1 MCNVLNNN
9 LTKKSV
15 NTLASGKLYLLSAVL
30 VSLAVVTSCSDSSTS
45 VSDTDTDSAEVTA
58 SEEKQFVWNG
68 LNTWYFWQGD
78 VPDLADSKDDN
89 ATEFSAFLDQ
99 FNTEEEL
106 FDHLKY
112 DLEDDFSWFIPNY
125 IEHEAARTGTSKS
138 FGFRFQL
145 VQLTPGSDRVFGY
158 VQLVVPDSPADEAG
172 LKRGDIFNRINGQE
186 LNGNNYL
193 NLLDNETYEIGFAAL
208 DGENLESL
216 DESTTVTA
224 ITFQENPVHK
234 VEIIE
239 TESAMVGYLMYNS
252 FRFNFHG
259 ELNDAFGEF
268 KNAGVDELV
277 LDLRYNGGGALVTS
291 AILAGLITGLTEDDP
306 FASLIYNDR
315 QSTENQTFPFFD
327 RLLEYDETGAFLGD
341 DTPMNQL
348 SMSRLYVLV
357 TDRTA
362 SASET
367 LINGLEPYGIEVV
380 IIGENTRGK
389 DEGAI
394 TVYDA
399 PEHGYA
405 PSGTE
410 ERADINPNHKRAMQ
424 PIVFKIFN
432 SLGFP
437 DGDYPDGF
445 VPDIPARELE
455 NVENLKPLGDPEEQF
470 LAAALQHIENG
481 FVPAKLLSEQP
492 AVNRK
497 AVEVKLSP
505 FEDEFYLLP
514 SDVERFRTDQE

>member
-1 MCNVLNNN
+1 MNI
-9 LTKKSV
+9 
-15 NTLASGKLYLLSAVL
+15 LASGKLYLLSAVL
-30 VSLAVVTSCSDSSTS
+30 VSLAVFTSCSDSSTS
-45 VSDTDTDSAEVTA
+45 VSDTESDSVEITA

-68 LNTWYFWQGD
+68 LNAWYFWQGD
-78 VPDLADSKDDN
+78 VPDLADSKNDN
-89 ATEFSAFLDQ
+89 ATEFSSFLNQ
-99 FNTEEEL
+99 FNTEENL
-106 FDHLKY
+106 FDHLIFRQQ
-112 DLEDDFSWFIPNY
+112 DDFSWFIPDY

-145 VQLTPGSDRVFGY
+145 VWLTENQERLFGY
-158 VQLVVPDSPADEAG
+158 VQYVVPDSPAAEAG

-186 LNGNNYL
+186 LNGGNYI
-193 NLLDNETYEIGFAAL
+193 NLLGSNTYDIGFAAL
-208 DGENLESL
+208 DGETLESL
-216 DESTTVTA
+216 DESATVTA
-224 ITFQENPVHK
+224 ITFQENPIHK
-234 VEIIE
+234 VEVIE
-239 TESAMVGYLMYNS
+239 TENASVGYLMYNS
-252 FRFNFHG
+252 FRFNFHK

-291 AILAGLITGLTEDDP
+291 AILAGLISGLTEDDP

-315 QSTENQTFPFFD
+315 QSTQNRTFPFFD
-327 RLLEYDETGAFLGD
+327 RLLEYDETGEFLGD

-348 SMSRLYVLV
+348 SMNRLYVLA
-357 TDRTA
+357 TGRTA

-367 LINGLEPYGIEVV
+367 LINGLEPYGIEVI

-389 DEGAI
+389 DEGSI

-399 PEHGYA
+399 PEHGYS
-405 PSGTE
+405 PSGEE

-432 SLGFP
+432 S
-437 DGDYPDGF
+437 DERDYPNGF
-445 VPDIPARELE
+445 IPDIPAREID

-481 FVPAKLLSEQP
+481 FVPTKLLSEQP

-497 AVEVKLSP
+497 AVEVKLST
-505 FEDEFYLLP
+505 FEEEFYLLP
-514 SDVERFRTDQE
+514 SDVERFRTN